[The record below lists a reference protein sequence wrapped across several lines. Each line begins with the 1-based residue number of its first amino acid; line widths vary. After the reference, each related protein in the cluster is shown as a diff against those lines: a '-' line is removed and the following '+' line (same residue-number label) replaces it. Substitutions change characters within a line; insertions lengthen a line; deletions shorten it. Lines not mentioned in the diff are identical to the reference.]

1 MFISTTNN
9 ILYNMLIL
17 HNIDIVSNSAW
28 YLWILLSIYFV
39 DVQWKL
45 RLLRLQNFWKVHN
58 TLYVYVSVVFLDLL

>member
-39 DVQWKL
+39 DIQWKL

>member
-58 TLYVYVSVVFLDLL
+58 TLYVYDSVVFLDLL